1 VSWRDDLSPETRQA
15 IENEAAAVARL
26 NDAISIIAADLHWY
40 WHWGDGEGDAVL
52 GKLKEAVKA
61 AGLPWP
67 GESEPLPRAYAKDKI
82 SRGLARQVHEKHA
95 YRCVTCG
102 SHLDL
107 CCDHIIPESKGGPTT
122 FENLQ
127 TMCRPCNSRKGNRA

>member
-1 VSWRDDLSPETRQA
+1 MSGAGEIEREKLA
-15 IENEAAAVARL
+15 IERLKAAL
-26 NDAISIIAADLHWY
+26 DTIAADADWY
-40 WHWGDGEGDAVL
+40 WRWGDGEGGFVL
-52 GKLKEAVKA
+52 DELAKRIRA
-61 AGLPWP
+61 AGHPWP
-67 GESEPLPRAYAKDKI
+67 YDRRYPVDKPKKDKI
-82 SRGLARQVHEKHA
+82 PRALSKRVLERDA

-127 TMCRPCNSRKGNRA
+127 AMCRSCNSKKGAREL